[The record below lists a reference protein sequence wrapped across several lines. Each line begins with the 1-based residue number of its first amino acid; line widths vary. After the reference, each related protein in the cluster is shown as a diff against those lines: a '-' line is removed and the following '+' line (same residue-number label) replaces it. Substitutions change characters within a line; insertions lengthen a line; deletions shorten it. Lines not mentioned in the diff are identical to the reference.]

1 MKKIFGLVAGIL
13 FCGCVLSGCTDTT
26 SSIAVSKSLNDN
38 LSTLNKVVTKLDS
51 VENNYIA
58 NPDMYP
64 VHKNIS
70 GSITVVAVPPR
81 QNAGISTDS
90 NFVERSLAHNDL
102 LDEDYIDT
110 MDDADFESFDVEPL
124 ASNSVTI
131 NENTG
136 CTKKTD
142 KQGNCLTTYPDGSCQ
157 ISDPNGNPS
166 SYQCNGETYGINCK
180 KSANNCTTF
189 QVCDNNGNCLNYVC
203 DKNGKCV
210 SSTCNEGCSA
220 SEKKA
225 LEKVVKQSLF
235 KDYKKTLI
243 NSLYGQLIDN
253 LTKNDTNSLRK
264 DVLTGLL
271 ENINQETEITPEPEA
286 PADNTR
292 NKSFALKSLT
302 YNPRYL
308 SSLDETE
315 ADSRINNYIL
325 KVQKMYAM
333 SSDVIEANNTLNNC
347 KINLLTCINEVKEI
361 NNSIMNGS
369 VEPNNAQ
376 LEALNNY
383 IYDMKNTI
391 HRIKQCN
398 GQLNNEIKLMNSTS
412 NPFASSGLDVSNSNY
427 LRILNHLDA
436 RITYLKSAIATL
448 EQVKYLL
455 LEIQTMTDEEIDQA
469 EETPSIDELVQDN
482 ADEFD
487 DTQLADTNQII
498 EDIKPNLED
507 EEEEEL
513 PVLPEENNNVET
525 DTRKNIDTYKNEN
538 NNLDTYRE
546 NLQNTSVIDNIDNV
560 DDNNNNLDNNIIK
573 ENGTNT
579 DFVQDEKIDDF
590 NQTVVDNNEIPYN
603 NNVNNGMINNGV
615 NNGNF
620 NNGMYGIG
628 NNGLDDEEGINAPNG
643 VFQNG
648 IITQNNLNNG
658 INNGVNGVQSG
669 NGVGNGLYN
678 ERGFNRTTKNI
689 DTYGYNTKIDMLN
702 RGTVNN
708 GINTLSVTEA
718 SASQDEIVADEEITE
733 SSDQSDE
740 NIEDTKPQMVSEDFT
755 TLDDNIEVEFL
766 DNELEGLS
774 DMENSMSEMQEEI
787 IKENIA

>member
-1 MKKIFGLVAGIL
+1 MKKIFGLAAGIL
-13 FCGCVLSGCTDTT
+13 FCGCILSGCTDTT

-38 LSTLNKVVTKLDS
+38 LFTLNKVVTKLDS

-81 QNAGISTDS
+81 QKAGISTDS
-90 NFVERSLAHNDL
+90 SFVEMSLANNNL
-102 LDEDYIDT
+102 IDEDYIDT
-110 MDDADFESFDVEPL
+110 MDDTEDDSFEIEPL

-157 ISDPNGNPS
+157 ISDPDGNPS

-189 QVCDNNGNCLNYVC
+189 QVCDENGNCLNYVC

-210 SSTCNEGCSA
+210 SSTCNEGCSS

-243 NSLYGQLIDN
+243 NNLYGQLIDN
-253 LTKNDTNSLRK
+253 LTKNDPNSLKK
-264 DVLTGLL
+264 DLLTGLL
-271 ENINQETEITPEPEA
+271 ENINQETEITPEPEVSTD
-286 PADNTR
+286 DNR
-292 NKSFALKSLT
+292 HKSFALKSLS
-302 YNPRYL
+302 YNPRYI
-308 SSLDETE
+308 SSLDENE
-315 ADSRINNYIL
+315 ADSRIKNYIL

-361 NNSIMNGS
+361 NNSIMNGNL
-369 VEPNNAQ
+369 EPNNAQ

-391 HRIKQCN
+391 HRIKECN

-412 NPFASSGLDVSNSNY
+412 NPFASSGLDVTNSNY

-455 LEIQTMTDEEIDQA
+455 LEIQTMTNDEIDQA

-487 DTQLADTNQII
+487 DTKLTDTNQII
-498 EDIKPNLED
+498 EDIKPNLEV
-507 EEEEEL
+507 EEEEL
-513 PVLPEENNNVET
+513 LPFLPEENNNIET
-525 DTRKNIDTYKNEN
+525 DTKKNIDTYKNEN
-538 NNLDTYRE
+538 NNLDTYGN
-546 NLQNTSVIDNIDNV
+546 NLQNTSIVDNIDNV
-560 DDNNNNLDNNIIK
+560 NDNNENLSNNTINKNDTNTNIIQNEKIDNSNQLDLDDDEMLYDDNNNDSLQNS
-573 ENGTNT
+573 
-579 DFVQDEKIDDF
+579 
-590 NQTVVDNNEIPYN
+590 
-603 NNVNNGMINNGV
+603 NVNNE
-615 NNGNF
+615 NF

-628 NNGLDDEEGINAPNG
+628 IGNLDNEDGINAPNG

-658 INNGVNGVQSG
+658 INNGANGVQSG

-708 GINTLSVTEA
+708 GINTLSVTA
-718 SASQDEIVADEEITE
+718 SSENQEEIVADE
-733 SSDQSDE
+733 
-740 NIEDTKPQMVSEDFT
+740 NIDDTKPQMVSTEDISS
-755 TLDDNIEVEFL
+755 LDNNVEIEFL
-766 DNELEGLS
+766 DNELETSTNTESLITKTQ
-774 DMENSMSEMQEEI
+774 QEVIE
-787 IKENIA
+787 ENIA